1 MIKILIVSHCGLTDE
16 LIRTA
21 ETIAGRQENLFSVK
35 KDISDDNLVSLQERI
50 ANVLEEINDKE
61 KGTLILTD
69 MLGGTPCNASLPM
82 CKKFNVEVLTGV
94 NLPMIISALFAS
106 KSMANAKE
114 LADKVLADGQKS
126 IVNAKQLLF
135 SRLK

>member
-16 LIRTA
+16 LIKTA
-21 ETIAGRQENLFSVK
+21 EAITGSHDNLFSVQ

-50 ANVLEEINDKE
+50 ANVLEEIEDKE
-61 KGTLILTD
+61 KGVLILTD
-69 MLGGTPCNASLPM
+69 MLGGTPCNAALPM

-106 KSMANAKE
+106 KSASNAKE

-135 SRLK
+135 QRLK

>member
-21 ETIAGRQENLFSVK
+21 EVIAGHQDNLYSVK

-50 ANVLEEINDKE
+50 AGVLNEINDRE

-69 MLGGTPCNASLPM
+69 MLGGTPCNAALPM
-82 CKKFNVEVLTGV
+82 CKRFNVEVLTGV
-94 NLPMIISALFAS
+94 NLPMIISALFAG
-106 KSMANAKE
+106 KTALNAKE
-114 LADKVLADGQKS
+114 LADKFWLTDKKA
-126 IVNAKQLLF
+126 
-135 SRLK
+135 